1 MDFEAVLKHVVAC
14 LESGVGLTVANG
26 LVEGHLEGVRAS
38 RTRGS
43 EKPRGPARDPQE
55 SVGLM
60 LRISELE
67 DTTGFLAQQAVDD
80 ADQLVAD
87 AETTLKER
95 RGLAEIRRA
104 YQRALGAYRS
114 EIPDN

>member
-1 MDFEAVLKHVVAC
+1 
-14 LESGVGLTVANG
+14 
-26 LVEGHLEGVRAS
+26 
-38 RTRGS
+38 
-43 EKPRGPARDPQE
+43 
-55 SVGLM
+55 M